1 MLFVKIP
8 HPRSR
13 NIGVKYRKVW
23 ACRVPVIR
31 THVLIHEGLATPIRQ
46 EGFLYER
53 SIILVLVARKGVEK
67 RERKRRRK
75 RNGAGSVVL
84 FHF

>member
-13 NIGVKYRKVW
+13 NIGAKYRQVW

-31 THVLIHEGLATPIRQ
+31 THVLIHGGLVTPIRQ
-46 EGFLYER
+46 EGFLNER
-53 SIILVLVARKGVEK
+53 SIILVLVTRKGEEK
-67 RERKRRRK
+67 RERERRRK
-75 RNGAGSVVL
+75 RNGVNTV
-84 FHF
+84 H